1 LSETKHDS
9 IPSHVRA
16 VVEAADR
23 LNQCM
28 AEFPDAPEAWLEDAE
43 SLHGALCKC
52 PGTRTYAIAHYE
64 TAIWEAGGRGE
75 YQLVI
80 FDADGTLVRPKSGKD
95 FREHADDW
103 ELLPGRLCACQG
115 LQANGVKLA
124 IASNQGGVAFG
135 YLAESAI
142 RQALHDL
149 GADIGAHMVRFC
161 PFHPDGTL
169 PQYRCDSADRKPSP
183 GMLQA
188 VMNQLKIPS
197 EHTLFV
203 GDRSEDEGAAK
214 AAGVAFQW
222 ADTFF
227 APFVAQETLP

>member
-1 LSETKHDS
+1 LSDTKHDS

-52 PGTRTYAIAHYE
+52 PGTRTYAISHYE

-135 YLAESAI
+135 YLAEPAI

-169 PQYRCDSADRKPSP
+169 LQYRCDSADRKPSP